1 MAGFT
6 FRRQPPTTDPE
17 PEIAPVPPISSEV
30 RRTALRA
37 AVAHAGT
44 RTITAAVSRVDLE
57 GASWKAYK
65 FGDRE
70 WQDDAW
76 RLYDITGQLRFVAN
90 WVGSCVSRCI
100 LRVHEIDEHGDVGAV
115 VDDPEISQLA
125 AGPLGLGDARAEM
138 LRLLGIDLF
147 VPGEAF
153 MIAESEGAS
162 DGSDLWW
169 VVTARQIKKQ
179 GDMITVVRSPVHGG
193 GTFTYRDGVDLILRC
208 WTPHPHDTNEP
219 DSATRSAIPDLREIE
234 ALRRR
239 EFAELDSRL
248 IGAGIMFVPDSMDLP
263 RAEDDPEGVDGFS
276 AMLMRTMATSLR
288 DRSSAAAMVPIVVT
302 GPGPDIDKIKH
313 VTFWSELSAQITTMR
328 QNALTSLGESL
339 DIPPEVLKGLGSSN
353 HWSAWAISDEA
364 VTTQIKPVLSRIASA
379 LTLGYL
385 TPALESLGYDDP
397 TRYTYQFD
405 TSRLTTRP
413 NRTADAVTYHERGLI
428 SDDATRNAGAWH
440 DSDAPD
446 LNEQAR
452 RLARELALAAPQIA
466 LSDPGIRELLGLPG
480 AGLIAPISTEPVNQP
495 ANPVTQPEENGPPAQ
510 PITAEG
516 PPTDQQTPPSV
527 ASTWSMGNHLTVAV
541 SMAARR
547 AMALAG
553 GRLVSHRQRDRY
565 ATVPR
570 YQLTACHGAVAVD
583 QIPPLLRGAWPDL
596 DLIANSYSLDH
607 VALER
612 LLTEFCSELLLR
624 GIAYSDDLVVTMLA
638 APGVLHRLNRS
649 TP

>member
-1 MAGFT
+1 M
-6 FRRQPPTTDPE
+6 PDTDVAE
-17 PEIAPVPPISSEV
+17 DLTPPIDPEV
-30 RRTALRA
+30 RRTAFRA
-37 AVAHAGT
+37 AAAHSGAGT
-44 RTITAAVSRVDLE
+44 RTLTAAVSRVDLE

-100 LRVHEIDEHGDVGAV
+100 LRVHEIDERGDVGAV

-153 MIAESEGAS
+153 MVAESEGGL

-179 GDMITVVRSPVHGG
+179 GDLITVVRSPVHGG

-248 IGAGIMFVPDSMDLP
+248 IGSGIFFVPDSMDLP

-276 AMLMRTMATSLR
+276 ALLMRTMATSLR

-302 GPGPDIDKIKH
+302 GPGQDIDKIKH
-313 VTFWSELSAQITTMR
+313 VTFWSELSGQITEMR

-339 DIPPEVLKGLGSSN
+339 DIPPEVLKGLGSTN

-385 TPALESLGYDDP
+385 TPALEALGYDDP

-428 SDDATRNAGAWH
+428 SDDATRNAGAWQ
-440 DSDAPD
+440 DDDAPD
-446 LNEQAR
+446 ADEKAR
-452 RLARELALAAPQIA
+452 RLARELVLAAPQIA
-466 LSDPGIRELLGLPG
+466 LADSGIRSLLGLPDISVPDSTT
-480 AGLIAPISTEPVNQP
+480 AGPVATTPTPPAIQP
-495 ANPVTQPEENGPPAQ
+495 AENAPPAQ
-510 PITAEG
+510 PVPSDGEPA
-516 PPTDQQTPPSV
+516 DQQTPPPAASMYGLDASV
-527 ASTWSMGNHLTVAV
+527 AL
-541 SMAARR
+541 AARR

-565 ATVPR
+565 PETPR
-570 YQLTACHGAVAVD
+570 HQLTACHGAVAVD
-583 QIPPLLRGAWPDL
+583 QIPPLLRGAWADL
-596 DLIANSYSLDH
+596 DVIASCYRLDQ
-607 VALER
+607 VALEDM
-612 LLTEFCSELLLR
+612 LTGFCTELLLR
-624 GIAYSDDLVVTMLA
+624 GMAYTDDLIVTLLS
-638 APGVLHRLNRS
+638 APGVMRRLGGS
-649 TP
+649 KP